1 MNSMLTLNKIVIL
14 YIELHS
20 NEQWVRKTLSLK
32 MPTDIAS
39 VIRPLLNNTAEGSI
53 VELEVRFQGF
63 LRTKYFHNYLLSKY
77 LFGTVEESIVESYNN
92 DLRVITTSDSSWLW
106 EKKSHYRQKERLY
119 TFSIATEILIADQQT
134 ELSEKS
140 LVRKRQRRAH
150 QLSKNVTLMLTT
162 VNEKEYEVEVE
173 LELSSKNSE
182 SLRDLD
188 SLIEEFFSV
197 FDNFNTNVVE
207 LYYSVCKEFLEHFNK
222 GVNAATGN
230 MDDSVTARPR
240 PFKLKDFNTYG
251 PFPTG
256 PSGVGIDTGYTLTVK
271 GDGLNTVLGIIKGR
285 YVCVGRTTEKY
296 FNILETNLHGYGPF
310 TSIYTVEETMYIG
323 PNTITGQNEN
333 KNPNRRLYT
342 CYDILY
348 DSRAPGLPQLKNHLD
363 RLALAKEYS
372 KPFLYGTESA
382 KKYPFEFFFK
392 NFHPIGKTPEEFA
405 VAYKKATKD
414 SLNYPFGN
422 DGFILTPIYTLHN
435 PYDYHKAKNQERI
448 LGKQPDLCKIKPF
461 SHQSVDLVPSSG
473 ELLMTRNVPFR
484 GTSRNPFDPEVNVVW
499 SSIPEEAYGRVVE
512 FKAAIVT
519 DSSGNDIKALTFG
532 RYRDD
537 KVVPNDEV
545 STADVWNDI
554 GTPILDSVWLNE
566 DYRRLRRQNN
576 RVKTELINSYP
587 DGCIVV
593 DIGTGTG
600 GDIDKYLGKAVR
612 VICVEI
618 RDQNLEELKRRI
630 ESLSKQSD
638 RDIFSVLHAGGQDTD
653 VILEEYL
660 RVKREFPL
668 APTVISSMF
677 SLTFFW
683 KSRKFLDQLMETFS
697 AIASFSPGTK
707 FGFITYLGDRLLKL
721 FDANG
726 KIREKGLLANYDA
739 SHKGGISIPG
749 RVKIQ
754 MPGTI
759 VDPQYEFLVD
769 LDDMKPE
776 ITVNWTKDSV
786 IERYLSEKERRYGMT
801 AVYGMATV
809 NGNYSVA
816 RLKRMLRSGFVEKP
830 FVSVKGVLEFESVGN
845 NYYRIRP
852 IDNIGDVLSNFLVLV
867 LNNYESTPVG
877 VEVLRDNFYNEFVEA
892 LLLPD
897 PRYPGKRVRELYS
910 GQDPLT
916 LFPVGQLKL
925 PSNARLFTLSRG
937 RFQNEFFKEPTGR
950 GKSKIQKDLVEIVKS
965 QLDSDTPSVQLYLMI
980 ADYLEISIQIIDG
993 LSDLTQSGPV
1003 VLETWVSLPR
1013 SYMTV
1018 LFITDENTDHIYP
1031 VGERGLDGKIIT
1043 RFVN

>member
-1 MNSMLTLNKIVIL
+1 
-14 YIELHS
+14 
-20 NEQWVRKTLSLK
+20 

-39 VIRPLLNNTAEGSI
+39 VIRPLLANTELPV

-77 LFGTVEESIVESYNN
+77 SFGSVEESVVTNYNN
-92 DLRVITTSDSSWLW
+92 DLRIVANPEGDSWLW

-119 TFSIATEILIADQQT
+119 TFSVATESLVPDQQT
-134 ELSEKS
+134 ELTGSPM
-140 LVRKRQRRAH
+140 VRNRRRRTY
-150 QLSKNVTLMLTT
+150 QLSKNVSLVLTT
-162 VNEKEYEVEVE
+162 VNDIQHETEVE
-173 LELSSKNSE
+173 LELNQE

-197 FDNFNTNVVE
+197 FDNFNTNIVE
-207 LYYSVCKEFLEHFNK
+207 LYYTVCKEFLEHFNK

-230 MDDSVTARPR
+230 MDDYVTARPR

-251 PFPTG
+251 PFP
-256 PSGVGIDTGYTLTVK
+256 SGAPTSIGIDTGYTLTVK

-285 YVCVGRTTEKY
+285 YVCVGRTTQK
-296 FNILETNLHGYGPF
+296 FFDILESNLQGYGPF
-310 TSIYTVEETMYIG
+310 TSIYTIEETEYVSQDGIR
-323 PNTITGQNEN
+323 
-333 KNPNRRLYT
+333 NPKRRLFT

-348 DSRAPGLPQLKNHLD
+348 DSRAPGLPNIKNHLD

-372 KPFLYGTESA
+372 KPFLYGSESA

-392 NFHPIGKTPEEFA
+392 NFHPIGKTPEEMA
-405 VAYKKATKD
+405 VAYKKAMKD
-414 SLNYPFGN
+414 SINYPFGN

-435 PYDYHKAKNQERI
+435 PYDPKKSKHTERI
-448 LGKQPDLCKIKPF
+448 LGKQPDICKIKPF
-461 SHQSVDLVPSSG
+461 SHQSVDLVPVITSEG
-473 ELLMTRNVPFR
+473 RELLMTRDVPFR
-484 GTSRNPFDPEVNVVW
+484 GTFRNPFDPEVNVIW
-499 SSIPEEAYGRVVE
+499 SSVPEEAYGRVVE
-512 FKAAIVT
+512 FKATIIT
-519 DSSGNDIKALTFG
+519 DSDGSEIKALTFG
-532 RYRDD
+532 RYRED
-537 KVVPNDEV
+537 KVLANDET
-545 STADVWNDI
+545 STVDVWNDI
-554 GTPILDSVWLNE
+554 GTPIPDTVWLNE

-576 RVKTELINSYP
+576 RVKTELIDSYP

-618 RDQNLEELKRRI
+618 REQNLEELKRRI
-630 ESLSKQSD
+630 SKQSD
-638 RDIFSVLHAGGQDTD
+638 RDVFSVLHAGGQDTD
-653 VILEEYL
+653 IILEEYL

-697 AIASFSPGTK
+697 AIATFSPGTK
-707 FGFITYLGDRLLKL
+707 FGFITLEGHRFLKL
-721 FDANG
+721 FDSNG
-726 KIREKGLLANYDA
+726 KIREKGLLANYDKT
-739 SHKGGISIPG
+739 HKGGVSIPG

-754 MPGTI
+754 LTETI

-776 ITVNWTKDSV
+776 VTVDWTKDSV
-786 IERYLSEKERRYGMT
+786 IERYLSEKERRYGMA

-830 FVSVKGVLEFESVGN
+830 FMSVKGILEFESVGN

-867 LNNYESTPVG
+867 LNNYDSSPNGPESM
-877 VEVLRDNFYNEFVEA
+877 RDDFYKEFTDA

-916 LFPVGQLKL
+916 LFPGVVINDQKI
-925 PSNARLFTLSRG
+925 PSNARIFTLSRG

-950 GKSKIQKDLVEIVKS
+950 GRSKAAQRDLMEIVKS

-993 LSDLTQSGPV
+993 LSDLSLTGPV

-1018 LFITDENTDHIYP
+1018 LFITDENTEHIYP